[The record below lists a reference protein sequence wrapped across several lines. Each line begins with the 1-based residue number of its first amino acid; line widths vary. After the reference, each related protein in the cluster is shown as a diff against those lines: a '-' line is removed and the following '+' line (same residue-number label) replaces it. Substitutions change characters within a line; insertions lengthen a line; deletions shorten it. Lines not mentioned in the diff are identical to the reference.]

1 MRRGLKKAYRF
12 LIKVHPGKSLAVLSA
27 MLLWYAFCLPRP
39 LFDAPTCMVLES
51 RQGPLLGARI
61 AADGQWRF
69 PEIDSVPPKF
79 ETALIEFEDRR
90 FYYHPG
96 IDPLGLGRALM
107 QNLRSGRVVSGGSTI
122 SMQVIRMAKGN
133 PPRTFWQK
141 AIELIQATRLE
152 LGYSKKEILALYA
165 SHAPFGGNAVGLEG
179 ASWRYFGKSPQL
191 LSWAEAAMLAV
202 LPNSPALI
210 HPGRNRQAL
219 LAKRNRLLL
228 RLQETGYIDAFT
240 SELSMEE
247 PLPEQPHPLPRLAPH
262 LLDRA
267 YLEYVAT
274 GRFRQSRVRTTLREN
289 LQRQLTD
296 LVEFHQKRLSASE
309 IHNLAA
315 LVVDVETGEVI
326 AYVGNV
332 IGAGAEHGEQVD
344 VIRAPRSTGSILKP
358 FLYAWML
365 QEGQILPQSLVP
377 DIPMQLSGYRP
388 ENYHEDYDGAVT
400 ARRALIRSLNVPMVR
415 LLQQYGLEKF
425 HFNLQKLGLSTINR
439 PPAYYG
445 LPLVLGGAEGTLWDI
460 TNAYA
465 GMSRMLQ
472 HYTTND
478 ARYSAA
484 DFRPASY
491 LYSPTEDGKKEGS
504 LQPTPSHISAAA
516 AWFTF
521 DAMQE
526 LERPNSEGEWEHFA
540 SSRRIAWKT
549 GTSFGFRDAWAV
561 GVNPRYAV
569 GVWAGNADGEGR
581 PGLVGVLAAAP
592 VLFDIFNRLPGDG
605 AWFRPPY
612 DDMIQLPVC
621 HNSGYRPLDICPAD
635 TLWAPASAIKAPPCP
650 YHQLIFLDPGQQ
662 WRVHAGCEL
671 PGHMQAKAWFVLPP
685 TEEHFY
691 KAHNPGY
698 APLPPYRPDCAVQPD
713 QSTME
718 LIYPKYPT
726 KIYVPVNLDGS
737 LSKTVFT
744 ATHRSPETTIY
755 WHIDDEYI
763 GSTQTF
769 HSFELNPS
777 EGKHLLTLV
786 DEQGHRLEQPFE
798 IIKKSGS

>member
-1 MRRGLKKAYRF
+1 
-12 LIKVHPGKSLAVLSA
+12 
-27 MLLWYAFCLPRP
+27 
-39 LFDAPTCMVLES
+39 MVLES
-51 RQGPLLGARI
+51 RQGALLGARI

-69 PEIDSVPPKF
+69 PEIDSIPSKF
-79 ETALIEFEDRR
+79 EVALIEFEDRR

-96 IDPLGLGRALM
+96 VDPIGLGRALV
-107 QNLRSGRVVSGGSTI
+107 QNVRSGGIVSGGSTI

-133 PPRTFWQK
+133 PPRTLWQK
-141 AIELIQATRLE
+141 GLEIILATRLE
-152 LGYSKKEILALYA
+152 LGCSKQKILALYA
-165 SHAPFGGNAVGLEG
+165 SHAPFGGNVVGLE
-179 ASWRYFGKSPQL
+179 AAAWRYFGKGPQL

-219 LAKRNRLLL
+219 LAKRNRLLR
-228 RLQETGYIDAFT
+228 RLQETGHIDAFT
-240 SELSMEE
+240 CELAMEE
-247 PLPEQPHPLPRLAPH
+247 PLPEEPHPLPRLAPH

-274 GRFRQSRVRTTLREN
+274 GKSRQSRIRTTLREG
-289 LQRQLTD
+289 LQRQLSD
-296 LVEFHQKRLSASE
+296 ILAFHQKRLSAGE
-309 IHNLAA
+309 VHNLAA
-315 LVVDVETGEVI
+315 LVLDVETGEVI
-326 AYVGNV
+326 AYAGNV

-344 VIRAPRSTGSILKP
+344 VIKAPRSTGSILKP
-358 FLYAWML
+358 LLYALML
-365 QEGQILPQSLVP
+365 QEGEILPQSLVP

-425 HFNLQKLGLSTINR
+425 HFNLRKLGLSTINK
-439 PPAYYG
+439 PPGYYG

-460 TNAYA
+460 TNTYA
-465 GMSRMLQ
+465 CMSRMLQ
-472 HYTTND
+472 HYPAYD
-478 ARYSAA
+478 ARYDPG
-484 DFRPASY
+484 DFRPPHY
-491 LYSPTEDGKKEGS
+491 LFRNPGS
-504 LQPTPSHISAAA
+504 EQEAPRLQAAPSHLSAAA
-516 AWFTF
+516 AWFAF

-526 LERPNSEGEWEHFA
+526 LERPNSEGEWQLFE

-581 PGLVGVLAAAP
+581 PGLVGVMAAAP
-592 VLFDIFNRLPGDG
+592 VLFDLFNRLPGDG

-612 DDMIQLPVC
+612 DDMAQLPVC

-635 TLWAPASAIKAPPCP
+635 TVWAPASGIKAPPCP
-650 YHQLIFLDPGQQ
+650 YHQLVFLDDSRQ
-662 WRVHAGCEL
+662 WRVHAGCET
-671 PGHMQAKAWFVLPP
+671 PGRMHPSAWFVLPP
-685 TEEHFY
+685 TEEYFY
-691 KAHNPGY
+691 KARNPGY
-698 APLPPYRPDCAVQPD
+698 APLPPFRPDCASQPD
-713 QSTME
+713 QPDME

-726 KIYVPVNLDGS
+726 KIYVPVGLDGQ

-744 ATHRSPETTIY
+744 AAHRNPQATIF
-755 WHIDDEYI
+755 WHLDSEYI

-786 DEQGHRLEQPFE
+786 DAQGHRLEQPFE
-798 IIKKSGS
+798 IIKKQGTGKKK